1 MTASAASEPTPPRRP
16 GLSLAELVERVETVA
31 ADVHAG
37 LHDVRAD
44 PHERWHVRLYR
55 DDEMDLWL
63 ISWTADQGTQL
74 HDHGGSGGAF
84 TVVSGTLRETV
95 WTPGAAD
102 LLESDRSEG
111 DTVVFGEPYVHDVRN
126 VAAETAV
133 RVHAYSPPLSRMGF
147 YDTEA
152 DGSGR
157 NRLVRLGELWTD
169 DPEAEAPPVVREER
183 RRRAS

>member
-1 MTASAASEPTPPRRP
+1 MTTSTTSEPVPPRRP
-16 GLSLAELVERVETVA
+16 GLPLADLAERVETVA
-31 ADVHAG
+31 ADVRAG

-44 PHERWHVRLYR
+44 PDERWHVRLYR
-55 DDEMDLWL
+55 DDDMDLWL

-95 WTPGAAD
+95 WAPGPALLRDAD
-102 LLESDRSEG
+102 RGEG
-111 DTVVFGEPYVHDVRN
+111 DTVVFGEHYVHDVRN
-126 VAAETAV
+126 VADETAV
-133 RVHAYSPPLSRMGF
+133 SVHAYSPPLSRMGF
-147 YDTEA
+147 YDTED

-157 NRLVRLGELWTD
+157 SRLVRLGELWTD
-169 DPEAEAPPVVREER
+169 DPEADAPARVVRER

>member
-31 ADVHAG
+31 ADVRAG

-44 PHERWHVRLYR
+44 PDERWHVRLYR
-55 DDEMDLWL
+55 DDDMDLWL

-95 WTPGAAD
+95 WAPGAAD

-111 DTVVFGEPYVHDVRN
+111 DTVVFGEHYVHDVRN

-133 RVHAYSPPLSRMGF
+133 SVHAYSPPLSRMGF